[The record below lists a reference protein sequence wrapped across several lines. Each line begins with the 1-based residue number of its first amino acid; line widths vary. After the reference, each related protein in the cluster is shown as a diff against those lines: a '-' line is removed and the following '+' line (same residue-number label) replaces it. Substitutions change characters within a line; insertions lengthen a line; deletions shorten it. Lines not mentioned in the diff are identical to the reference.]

1 MRLQYLLPLCAFGL
15 FAADNTVATIEEIVA
30 KVNGDIITRSE
41 LSRTRKLMED
51 DLRRQGVTGPK
62 LNAAVQEREGS
73 ILRERIDSLLLVQKA
88 KDLSISVE
96 AEISKQM
103 AEFQKALKIADPEK
117 FQQAVKEQ
125 TGMSFEDY
133 KAEMRNSMLTER
145 VIRQEVGSQINIP
158 RAEVQ
163 KYYEEHKAEFVREE
177 RVFLAEIFLSTTGK
191 DEATIAQIEKKA
203 KDLVARARKG
213 EKFPELARDNSDSQ
227 SAQSGGDL
235 GGWKRGEFNPDLEK
249 MVYDKER
256 NYVTDPI
263 KRSDG
268 FLSLKVVEK
277 HQAGQAAFEDVENNI
292 MNILYTPRF
301 QPKIREYLTKLREVA
316 FLEIKPGFVDSGAA
330 SGKDTTWRDP
340 AQLKPET
347 VTKEEVANQ
356 RRNRRL
362 LWSIP
367 IPGTETDTGAG
378 SSSSRSARK

>member
-1 MRLQYLLPLCAFGL
+1 MRLQYLFPLCAFGL
-15 FAADNTVATIEEIVA
+15 FAADNTVATIEEIIA
-30 KVNGDIITRSE
+30 KVNGDIITRTE

-88 KDLSISVE
+88 KDLSITVE
-96 AEISKQM
+96 ADISKQM

-158 RAEVQ
+158 RADVQ

-235 GGWKRGEFNPDLEK
+235 GGWKKGEFNPELEK
-249 MVYDKER
+249 LVYDKER
-256 NYVTDPI
+256 NHVTDPI

-268 FLSLKVVEK
+268 FLILKVVEK
-277 HQAGQAAFEDVENNI
+277 HQAGQAAFEEVENNI

-316 FLEIKPGFVDSGAA
+316 FLEIKPGYVDSGAA

-367 IPGTETDTGAG
+367 IPGTETETGAG